1 MVLQVTLNLLQF
13 LNPLYSLSGFIVG
26 FLVGMT
32 GVGGGS
38 LMTPS
43 LILIFGVSPAIAVG
57 TDLLH
62 ASVTKTGGTLIH
74 GLSGTIDWRI
84 VRRLAMGSVPAS
96 IFALLSL
103 GLLDT
108 KGGSTRIL
116 ITALVAGALLLT
128 ALALI
133 FREKI
138 RKRYAARMGSLDPR
152 HTAMLTI
159 AVGAGLGGIVS
170 LTSVGAG
177 AIGVTAL
184 VLLYPQRPVVRI
196 VGSDIAHAVPLTLVA
211 GLGHWLVGSV
221 NWQVL
226 ASLLVGSLPGIILGS
241 LFAVRIPDSAI
252 RLGLAVVLIVVAT
265 KLAVDVCPVSLST
278 AFSIRTHAPP

>member
-1 MVLQVTLNLLQF
+1 M
-13 LNPLYSLSGFIVG
+13 
-26 FLVGMT
+26 
-32 GVGGGS
+32 
-38 LMTPS
+38 
-43 LILIFGVSPAIAVG
+43 
-57 TDLLH
+57 
-62 ASVTKTGGTLIH
+62 IH
-74 GLSGTIDWRI
+74 GWNGTVDWHI
-84 VRRLAMGSVPAS
+84 VRRLATGSVPGSVVALTGLGFIDVNSAS
-96 IFALLSL
+96 ARIF
-103 GLLDT
+103 
-108 KGGSTRIL
+108 
-116 ITALVAGALLLT
+116 ITALLAGALFFT
-128 ALALI
+128 AFVLI
-133 FREKI
+133 CRGTI
-138 RKRYAARMGSLDPR
+138 RKRYAARVGSLDPQR
-152 HTAMLTI
+152 RALLTI
-159 AVGAGLGGIVS
+159 AVGAALGVLVS
-170 LTSVGAG
+170 ITSVGAG

-184 VLLYPQRPVVRI
+184 ALLYPDRPVVRI